1 MKKYLLLTF
10 LLLHAS
16 AILLAQTRR
25 ITGTITDAQTNSG
38 LPGVTI
44 QVKDQPTNTI
54 TDGDGRFALNVPQ
67 GNVVLVITYVGYR
80 TENISVGAGQS
91 NVVLAIKADDSEM
104 GEVIVTA
111 MGIKKDQRKLGY
123 ATSTITSKDIVQTA
137 PTNFA
142 AALYGKAPGVTINSN
157 PGGATSAVGIQIRGI
172 NSISYQRQ
180 PLLVVDGVII
190 RNDDAN
196 NEGYWGGNQRI
207 NGNGLLDINPENI
220 ESINVLKGA
229 AASALYGSD
238 ANFGVIVVTTKN
250 GKGYKK
256 GIGVDFNLSANM
268 EQVSV
273 APDLQTEYGPGYD
286 RVTNMTAFGANDEG
300 FLTTTVNGQQVQHP
314 IYRAYGQFGP
324 KLDGRQVYWW
334 DGEMRSYSPQENNW
348 KAFYRDGFSTIANVA
363 INNATDKGSY
373 RLSYT
378 RNDYKGVQIGGK
390 QDKNT
395 FNFNSSYKI
404 TPKLSVDLVVNY
416 VNEKVVNR
424 PRQIYF
430 LTNNFGGFFSPA
442 DHMDVYFNKYQT
454 SKGYKYVP
462 YNSTLDPEE
471 RLKLNIRAYDFL
483 EFLWNQLANNFTETT
498 NRFMPAATVNYN
510 LAEGLT
516 LRGRMG
522 VDYSGYF
529 AETKNRS
536 TQPISFGASGYY
548 GTNSNQFTYTYGD
561 VLLSYEKK
569 VSNDVTLTA
578 SAGYQ
583 GRHEKYRFSGAGT
596 RDGLTTENWFSL
608 SASQSKADAASRNEE
623 LIKDGYFGMLGF
635 EYKNY
640 LFLEGTVRRERS
652 SSLAPGNN
660 TFVYPGV
667 SAAFELSN
675 AFNLPAFVTYSK
687 LRAAGGIVGNPPP
700 RYAANVLYSP
710 VRDGDNVITIDGVP
724 TLIPPASGY
733 GNNELK
739 NEMKREMEFGWENKF
754 FGNRLGVDVTYYN
767 NKVMDMIMNLTT
779 PSTIGS
785 SSVLINAGDMRN
797 YGWEFALSGT
807 PYRTSKFSWDTRVN
821 FAFNRNKVTKL
832 EEGLEQLQ
840 LANLDNASLLVVAKP
855 GQPSGDILGYV
866 RKKDA
871 SGNYIVTDAG
881 YYDVDKSQQVSLGNI
896 QPKVNGG
903 IMNTFTYGN
912 FSLNT
917 LVDFRWGGKA
927 ISQALLYGTGA
938 GMYENSLF
946 GRSASHGG
954 ISYYTD
960 ASGAKVQVAT
970 GTSAGP
976 GGQKVYDDGY
986 IIKGVT
992 ADGRPN
998 TTIIEAADYYLTT
1011 YTWGSW
1017 PGYND
1022 NTTYEGA
1029 VFDNNFFKVREVA
1042 LSYTLPAKLKSKLKM
1057 QNCVLTLYGRN
1068 LFYIYKSLPYLD
1080 AEEGVGTNY
1089 IQNAVSAGQGS
1100 AATRSM
1106 GASIRVTF

>member
-44 QVKDQPTNTI
+44 QVKDQPTNTV

-67 GNVVLVITYVGYR
+67 GNVVLVITYVGYK

-91 NVVLAIKADDSEM
+91 NVVLAMKADDSEM

-157 PGGATSAVGIQIRGI
+157 PGGATSAVAIQIRGL
-172 NSISYQRQ
+172 NSISFQRQ
-180 PLLVVDGVII
+180 PLMVVDGVII
-190 RNDDAN
+190 RNNDAN

-220 ESINVLKGA
+220 ETINILKGA

-238 ANFGVIVVTTKN
+238 ATFGVIVITTKN

-256 GIGVDFNLSANM
+256 GIGVDVNLSANM

-273 APDLQTEYGPGYD
+273 APDLQTEFGPGYE
-286 RVTNMTAFGANDEG
+286 RSVNMASFGADDQGWIN
-300 FLTTTVNGQQVQHP
+300 TTVNGQQVQYP
-314 IYRAYGQFGP
+314 IFRAYAQFGP

-334 DGEMRSYSPQENNW
+334 DGEMRAYNPQPNNW
-348 KAFYRDGFSTIANVA
+348 KQFYRDGYSTIANIA
-363 INNATDKGSY
+363 LNNATDKGSY

-395 FNFNSSYKI
+395 FNFNSTYNV
-404 TPKLSVDLVVNY
+404 TPKLSVDLVASY

-430 LTNNFGGFFSPA
+430 VTNNFGGFFSPA
-442 DHMDVYFNKYQT
+442 DYMDVYFNKYQT
-454 SKGYKYVP
+454 SKGYKWVP
-462 YNSTLDPEE
+462 FNSTLDVEE
-471 RLKLNIRAYDFL
+471 RIKYNIRAYDFL
-483 EFLWNQLANNFTETT
+483 DFLWNQLANNFTETT
-498 NRFMPAATVNYN
+498 NRFMPAATVNYKI
-510 LAEGLT
+510 LKGLT
-516 LRGRMG
+516 FRGRMG
-522 VDYSGYF
+522 ADYTGYY
-529 AETKNRS
+529 AENKERS
-536 TQPISFGASGYY
+536 TQPISFGATGRYS
-548 GTNSNQFTYTYGD
+548 TNSNQFTYTYGD
-561 VLLSYEKK
+561 LLLTYEGKI
-569 VSNDVTLTA
+569 SSDLGFTF

-583 GRHEKYRFSGAGT
+583 GRKERYRYNSAGT

-608 SASQSKADAASRNEE
+608 SASKTTPTEGSARIEQ
-623 LIKDGYFGMLGF
+623 LVKDGMFGILGL

-675 AFNLPAFVTYSK
+675 AFNLPAFVSYSK

-700 RYAANVLYSP
+700 IYRANVLYSSGS
-710 VRDGDNVITIDGVP
+710 VDGVP
-724 TLIPPASGY
+724 FLYPPTSSY

-739 NEMKREMEFGWENKF
+739 NEMKHEMEFGWENKF
-754 FGNRLGVDVTYYN
+754 LGNRLGVDVTYYN
-767 NKVMDMIMNLTT
+767 NKTVDMIMSLNT
-779 PSTIGS
+779 PATVGST
-785 SSVLINAGDMRN
+785 SVLVNAGDMRN
-797 YGWEFALSGT
+797 YGWELALSGRPT
-807 PYRTSKFSWDTRVN
+807 KNTKFTWDSRLN
-821 FAFNRNKVTKL
+821 LAFNRNKIIAL
-832 EEGLEQLQ
+832 NEGLEELQ
-840 LANLDNASLLVVAKP
+840 LANLDNGSMLVVARP
-855 GQPSGDILGYV
+855 GQPSGEIMGFV
-866 RKKDA
+866 RKKDDK
-871 SGNYIVTDAG
+871 GNYIVAANG
-881 YYDVDKSQQVSLGNI
+881 FYDVDKSQQVSLGNI

-903 IMNTFTYGN
+903 FMNTFTYGN
-912 FSLNT
+912 FSLNA
-917 LVDFRWGGKA
+917 LVDFRYGGK
-927 ISQALLYGTGA
+927 IVSQALLYGTGS
-938 GMYENSLF
+938 GMYTNTLF
-946 GRSASHGG
+946 GRNAEHGG
-954 ISYYTD
+954 ISYYTNS
-960 ASGAKVQVAT
+960 SGVKVQVAT
-970 GTSAGP
+970 GTAAGP
-976 GGQKVYDDGY
+976 GGEKVYDDGY
-986 IIKGVT
+986 IIQGVM

-998 TTIIEAADYYLTT
+998 TTIIETPAFYRTT
-1011 YTWGSW
+1011 YNWGSW
-1017 PGYND
+1017 QGYGD

-1029 VFDNNFFKVREVA
+1029 VYDNNFVKMRE
-1042 LSYTLPAKLKSKLKM
+1042 LSFSYILPAKLRSKLKM
-1057 QNCVLTLYGRN
+1057 QNCTLTLYGRN
-1068 LFYIYKSLPYLD
+1068 LFYIYKSLPHLD
-1080 AEEGVGTNY
+1080 PEEGVGTNY
-1089 IQNAVSAGQGS
+1089 VSNAVSGGQGT